1 MYHEEWEPELPPR
14 AISISDDPTPVDM
27 VSRVSMIVLSI
38 LLVASLIGVIV
49 GLAIN
54 GFPWVAILTW
64 LVFWAVVIL
73 LLIILG
79 LLLIFVLTRI
89 SRRK

>member
-14 AISISDDPTPVDM
+14 AISISDNPTPVDM

-64 LVFWAVVIL
+64 LVFWTVVIL

-79 LLLIFVLTRI
+79 LLLIFVFTRI